1 MLYGISNSI
10 LHIMKEYNSVILA
23 LRKREKQFIR
33 LERLI
38 IGLYVVIGITTIWL
52 SLYT

>member
-1 MLYGISNSI
+1 
-10 LHIMKEYNSVILA
+10 MKEYKRSIKLQQADSVILA

-38 IGLYVVIGITTIWL
+38 IGLYVVIGITTAWL
-52 SLYT
+52 SL